1 MFSVKEASAAIFQRA
16 TTSAATRTGIVEACG
31 LVLAENIVSDV
42 DSPPH
47 DKAMVDGYAF
57 IAADLSGKVQP
68 LRVLEE
74 VTAGNVPTKP
84 VLPGTATR
92 IMTGAPIPQGAD
104 AVVMVEQTHCVSDSG
119 QETVTIAAT
128 GMAPGAN
135 ILPRATSLR
144 RDDVVLTSGHL
155 LRPMEIG
162 LLAEV
167 GHAEVNVVPAPRVA
181 VLATGDELVPA
192 SELPASGQIRNSNGP
207 LLQALVTRAGG
218 IPQDLGIARDQPD
231 ALREKIEIGLGG
243 EILLLSGG
251 VSAGVLD
258 LVPAALADAGVQQI
272 FHKVQLK
279 PGKPLWFGC
288 LVDTHHNRLV
298 FGLPGNP
305 VSSLVCFELFVRPAI
320 AKMSGR
326 PTCQPHHRAGVLT
339 RAHTQRGNRP
349 TYFPSVLSEQ
359 DGQLTVQPI
368 DWRGSADQRSLVT
381 ANALALFPAGDHDY
395 AAGDSVLT
403 IPL

>member
-1 MFSVKEASAAIFQRA
+1 MFSVEEASAAILQRA
-16 TTSAATRTGIVEACG
+16 EIRAATRRGIVEACG
-31 LVLAENIVSDV
+31 LVLAEDITSDV

-47 DKAMVDGYAF
+47 DKAMVDGYAL
-57 IAADLSGKVQP
+57 IATDLGGEVTH

-74 VTAGNVPTKP
+74 VTAGSIPTKT
-84 VLPGTATR
+84 VLSGTAIR
-92 IMTGAPIPQGAD
+92 IMTGAPIPEGAN
-104 AVVMVEQTHCVSDSG
+104 AVVMVEQTRCTNHSG
-119 QETVTIAAT
+119 QETVSIETTSLAA
-128 GMAPGAN
+128 GAN
-135 ILPRATSLR
+135 ILPRATSLQKY
-144 RDDVVLTSGHL
+144 DTVLTSGHL

-167 GHAEVNVVPAPRVA
+167 GRAEVDVVPAPSVA

-192 SELPASGQIRNSNGP
+192 CESPDDGQIRNSNGP

-218 IPQDLGIARDQPD
+218 IPQDLGIARDQPA
-231 ALREKIEIGLGG
+231 ALREKIKLGLG
-243 EILLLSGG
+243 EDILLLSGG

-258 LVPAALADAGVQQI
+258 LVPAALAAAGVEQV

-279 PGKPLWFGC
+279 PGKPMWFGC
-288 LVDTHHNRLV
+288 LIENHHPRLV

-320 AKMSGR
+320 ARMSGR
-326 PTCQPHHRAGVLT
+326 PECQPHHRTGILARGH
-339 RAHTQRGNRP
+339 RQRGNRP
-349 TYFPSVLSEQ
+349 TYFPSILSEGG
-359 DGQLTVQPI
+359 DRLTVSPI

-381 ANALALFPAGDHDY
+381 ANGLALFPAGDHDY
-395 AAGDSVLT
+395 AAGDTVLT

>member
-1 MFSVKEASAAIFQRA
+1 MFSVEEASAAILQRA
-16 TTSAATRTGIVEACG
+16 ETRAATRRGIVEACG
-31 LVLAENIVSDV
+31 LVLAEDVVSDV

-47 DKAMVDGYAF
+47 DKAMVDGYALM
-57 IAADLSGKVQP
+57 AADLRGEIAN

-74 VTAGNVPTKP
+74 VTAGSVPTQT
-84 VLPGTATR
+84 VIAGTAIR
-92 IMTGAPIPQGAD
+92 IMTGAPIPSGAN
-104 AVVMVEQTHCVSDSG
+104 AVVMVEETRSTTNAG
-119 QETVTIAAT
+119 QDVVTIESTGIAA
-128 GMAPGAN
+128 GAN

-144 RDDVVLTSGHL
+144 KNDTVLTSGHL

-167 GHAEVNVVPAPRVA
+167 GRAEVDVVPAPRVA

-192 SELPASGQIRNSNGP
+192 SESPADGQIRNSNGP

-218 IPQDLGIARDQPD
+218 IPRSLGIARDQPD
-231 ALREKIEIGLGG
+231 ALLEKIKLGLH
-243 EILLLSGG
+243 EDILLLSGG

-258 LVPAALADAGVQQI
+258 LVPAALAAAGVEQV
-272 FHKVQLK
+272 FHKVELK

-288 LVDTHHNRLV
+288 LIENHHPRLV

-320 AKMSGR
+320 ARMSGR
-326 PTCQPHHRAGVLT
+326 RAGAPHHRTGLLT
-339 RAHTQRGNRP
+339 RGHSQRGNRP
-349 TYFPSVLSEQ
+349 TYFPSILSEEE
-359 DGQLTVQPI
+359 DRLTVSPI
-368 DWRGSADQRSLVT
+368 DWRGSADQRSLVR
-381 ANALALFPAGDHDY
+381 ANGLALFPAGDHDY
-395 AAGDSVLT
+395 AAGDAVLT

>member
-1 MFSVKEASAAIFQRA
+1 MLSVEEASTAILQRA
-16 TTSAATRTGIVEACG
+16 EIRAATRRGIVEACG
-31 LVLAENIVSDV
+31 LVLAEDVASDV

-47 DKAMVDGYAF
+47 DKAMVDGYAL
-57 IAADLSGKVQP
+57 IAADLGGESTQ

-74 VTAGNVPTKP
+74 VTAGNVPTQT
-84 VLPGTATR
+84 VLAGTATR
-92 IMTGAPIPQGAD
+92 IMTGAPIPHGAN
-104 AVVMVEQTHCVSDSG
+104 AVVMVEQTRSTTASG
-119 QETVTIAAT
+119 QETVTIDAT
-128 GMAPGAN
+128 SLAVGAN
-135 ILPRATSLR
+135 ILPRATSLQK
-144 RDDVVLTSGHL
+144 DDTVLTSGHL

-167 GHAEVNVVPAPRVA
+167 GRAEVEVVPAPRVA

-192 SELPASGQIRNSNGP
+192 SESPDNGQIRNSNGP

-218 IPQDLGIARDQPD
+218 IPRDLGIARDQPD
-231 ALREKIEIGLGG
+231 ALRDKISLGLS
-243 EILLLSGG
+243 EDILLLSGG

-258 LVPAALADAGVQQI
+258 LVPAALAAAGVEQV

-288 LVDTHHNRLV
+288 LFEKHQPRLV

-320 AKMSGR
+320 ARMSGH
-326 PTCQPHHRAGVLT
+326 PASQPHHRRGVLT
-339 RAHTQRGNRP
+339 RGHRQTGNRP
-349 TYFPSVLSEQ
+349 TYFPSILSEE
-359 DGQLTVQPI
+359 DNRLTVSPI

-381 ANALALFPAGDHDY
+381 ANGLALFPAGERDY
-395 AAGDSVLT
+395 RVGDSVLT